1 MKKTYISPET
11 LLLKLQQQ
19 SLICASVEGFN
30 STLDD
35 ENQITDPNNMLSR
48 RRNNVWDDEEEE
60 EEMW

>member
-30 STLDD
+30 SKLDD
-35 ENQITDPNNMLSR
+35 ENPINAEEMLSR